1 MTSLSSKLFVWRD
14 KHIPCGWSLPNLGT
28 GLLSFNFVFGQIRY
42 FFSHFRQIFGHLL
55 QFSDD
60 LVSLW
65 KFASVVVSDSCSLL
79 GCSSG
84 VFDERRLATNENLKW
99 QYPKREE
106 RALWTSSILLWAQLQ
121 NWFQMFIYSK
131 ISIQTISLPP
141 RKHYCANWQIWNP
154 QNF

>member
-1 MTSLSSKLFVWRD
+1 MIFLNSTWISFKDHVRLHQQAWL
-14 KHIPCGWSLPNLGT
+14 LMQ
-28 GLLSFNFVFGQIRY
+28 GLDCSTRGRLL
-42 FFSHFRQIFGHLL
+42 FSHFRQIFGHLRL
-55 QFSDD
+55 FLDD
-60 LVSLW
+60 FVSLW
-65 KFASVVVSDSCSLL
+65 KFASVVVPDSCSLL

-84 VFDERRLATNENLKW
+84 VFDEGRLATNENLKW

-141 RKHYCANWQIWNP
+141 FILNVILANTRQIWNP

>member
-14 KHIPCGWSLPNLGT
+14 KHIPLRMISSESGYFVYFCLISFLDSSAT
-28 GLLSFNFVFGQIRY
+28 FFTLSSN
-42 FFSHFRQIFGHLL
+42 FGHLR

-60 LVSLW
+60 FVSLW

>member
-1 MTSLSSKLFVWRD
+1 MISSESGYFVYFRLISVLDRSATFFTLSS
-14 KHIPCGWSLPNLGT
+14 
-28 GLLSFNFVFGQIRY
+28 NF
-42 FFSHFRQIFGHLL
+42 
-55 QFSDD
+55 
-60 LVSLW
+60 W
-65 KFASVVVSDSCSLL
+65 APASVFRRFRLSLEICIRCCL
-79 GCSSG
+79 GLVLPCSSG

-141 RKHYCANWQIWNP
+141 FILNVILANTGQIWNP